1 MNCIAF
7 LRYDDAAAALDWLT
21 EAFEFERTEVHG
33 ENGKITHA
41 EMRFGDGL
49 VMFGSAGRNDLGLK
63 TPREL
68 GAVNAGVYVIVDEI
82 DARYQRALAAGAEV
96 VQELINTDYGSRNF
110 TVRDPEGNLW
120 SFGTYRPQPGR

>member
-21 EAFEFERTEVHG
+21 EAFGFERTEVHG

-41 EMRFGDGL
+41 EMRFEDGL
-49 VMFGSAGRNDLGLK
+49 VMLGSAGRNDLGLK
-63 TPREL
+63 TAREL
-68 GAVNAGVYVIVDEI
+68 GAVNAGVYVIVDEV
-82 DARYQRALAAGAEV
+82 DARYERALAAGAEV
-96 VQELINTDYGSRNF
+96 VQELEDTDYGSRNF

-120 SFGTYRPQPGR
+120 SFGTYRPS